1 MARGAGIAQ
10 RYVEAMNAADI
21 DAMMALFAP
30 DAVLRHPSGVYA
42 ETDAIRGFFVEI
54 AFGNAARLHP
64 VGGAE
69 QGDTAWLFLP
79 GNTVAATHVPAAS
92 GAKYTDGEVTYWS
105 HGDEAS
111 IEAPG
116 FEAGE
121 CRNNRRAAIWEHA
134 KLNGVDFRAVGNE
147 PGWHLEIRRGRSI
160 VFVTDYGQARYEFP
174 APELDEDRDRARAVY
189 RTGDGDHE
197 LVVQLEGRRCL
208 DTMADDEYETTVT
221 VTLDGHEVRGCGRP
235 LH

>member
-1 MARGAGIAQ
+1 MGARFRVMATCVVVIASGCGSPDVRQEDDGA
-10 RYVEAMNAADI
+10 AMRD
-21 DAMMALFAP
+21 
-30 DAVLRHPSGVYA
+30 DAVTAVY
-42 ETDAIRGFFVEI
+42 ECPGGGGFV
-54 AFGNAARLHP
+54 ARI
-64 VGGAE
+64 

-92 GAKYTDGEVTYWS
+92 GAKYTDGEATYWS

>member
-1 MARGAGIAQ
+1 MGARHWMAASCAVVIASGCGS
-10 RYVEAMNAADI
+10 
-21 DAMMALFAP
+21 P
-30 DAVLRHPSGVYA
+30 DARQEDDGAATAAAEARVDAVTAVY
-42 ETDAIRGFFVEI
+42 DCPGGRSFVTRI
-54 AFGNAARLHP
+54 
-64 VGGAE
+64 

-79 GNTVAATHVPAAS
+79 GNTVPAIHTPSGS
-92 GAKYTDGEVTYWS
+92 GAKYTDGVTTYWS
-105 HGDEAS
+105 HGDEAM

-116 FEAGE
+116 FEARE
-121 CRNNRRAAIWEHA
+121 CRNNRRAAVWEHA

-147 PGWHLEIRRGRSI
+147 PGWHLEISRGRSI
-160 VFVTDYGQARYEFP
+160 VFVTDYGQARYDFR
-174 APELDEDRDRARAVY
+174 APEPDVDQDGARAVY

-221 VTLDGHEVRGCGRP
+221 VTLDGRELRGCGRA